1 MNQMSSFSEKNNYF
15 DWKSGPLIQV
25 CPTMEATEKICKQ
38 IGPLMNTFY
47 GGMWQIVQNNFNVY
61 KDTAYTNESM
71 GIHTDNTY
79 ARDPAG

>member
-1 MNQMSSFSEKNNYF
+1 
-15 DWKSGPLIQV
+15 
-25 CPTMEATEKICKQ
+25 MEATEKICKQ